1 MKRGTTPTIQIE
13 HELDISGVDS
23 VCFLFKQ
30 KKSEDAPA
38 ILVKIYPGEVTEQNG
53 VFFVPFTEAET
64 RRFKPG
70 EEFYCDPKIKLKGG
84 KIPATEILTL
94 NCDPTLWGDA
104 DG

>member
-13 HELDISGVDS
+13 HGLDIADVTSVD
-23 VCFLFKQ
+23 FLFKQ
-30 KKSEDAPA
+30 KKSEDAPV
-38 ILVKIYPGEVTEQNG
+38 ILIKSYPGDVTEDEG
-53 VFFVPFTEAET
+53 VFSIPFTEAET

-70 EEFYCDPKIKLKGG
+70 EEFYCDPKVTFANG

-94 NCDPTLWGDA
+94 NCNPTLWGDA

>member
-13 HELDISGVDS
+13 HDLDISVVAS
-23 VCFLFKQ
+23 VEFLFKQ

-38 ILVKIYPGEVTEQNG
+38 ILVKNYPGDVTEENK
-53 VFFVPFTEAET
+53 VFSIPFTEAET
-64 RRFKPG
+64 RRFKPN
-70 EEFYCDPKIKLKGG
+70 EEFYCDPKIKFASG

-94 NCDPTLWGDA
+94 VCNPTLWGDA